1 MKRAM
6 PIALLVLAFSSDQ
19 PDGDVADRLIL
30 RVPLDATGRIVDS
43 EYRSGE
49 QLWRFDRELPDG
61 SSTTGDLAP
70 AEEGWMLRTMY
81 SNEAASLAGTIIR
94 PGEYL
99 TLKIPPAPERVYRVV
114 SVSQD

>member
-1 MKRAM
+1 
-6 PIALLVLAFSSDQ
+6 
-19 PDGDVADRLIL
+19 
-30 RVPLDATGRIVDS
+30 
-43 EYRSGE
+43 
-49 QLWRFDRELPDG
+49 
-61 SSTTGDLAP
+61 
-70 AEEGWMLRTMY
+70 MLRTMY